1 MFWHREWHDFML
13 TLKNLEIM
21 KEEIKIT
28 ALAMGVIA
36 GLFFFEQCTE
46 GVYKKEVKEA
56 EPVADIPFPED
67 LPLEWTEDGIVAAAE
82 PAQSEPPK
90 AEATLPEPPKP
101 VLAENPED
109 LKGVKKVNAEI
120 KGAFQTMAD
129 EIGAQV
135 QKIDQAAV
143 VTDMKL
149 QANRLDNRI
158 DRLEAKMAKQLG
170 LCEAEAE
177 ARPLRQM
184 HSDLLD
190 QIAAAEQAD
199 ASDWHEVRPDQRYSF
214 KTMRDDLR
222 EEIALTGDL
231 LEAVEE
237 AEQELASG
245 EK

>member
-1 MFWHREWHDFML
+1 ML

-21 KEEIKIT
+21 KEEIKLT
-28 ALAMGVIA
+28 VIA
-36 GLFFFEQCTE
+36 LGIVTGLFLFQQCTDS
-46 GVYKKEVKEA
+46 VYKKEVKQE

-67 LPLEWTEDGIVAAAE
+67 LPLEWTEDGIVAATE
-82 PAQSEPPK
+82 PAQ
-90 AEATLPEPPKP
+90 PEPPKP

-120 KGAFQTMAD
+120 EGAFQTMAD
-129 EIGAQV
+129 EIGTQV

-149 QANRLDNRI
+149 QASRLDNRI

-237 AEQELASG
+237 AEQELASD

>member
-21 KEEIKIT
+21 KEEIKLT
-28 ALAMGVIA
+28 VIA
-36 GLFFFEQCTE
+36 LGIVTGLFLFQQCTDS
-46 GVYKKEVKEA
+46 VHKKEVKQE

-67 LPLEWTEDGIVAAAE
+67 LPLEWTEDSIVAATE
-82 PAQSEPPK
+82 PAQ
-90 AEATLPEPPKP
+90 PEPQKP

-120 KGAFQTMAD
+120 EGAFQTMAD

-135 QKIDQAAV
+135 QKIDQVAV

-237 AEQELASG
+237 AEQELASD

>member
-21 KEEIKIT
+21 KEEIKLT
-28 ALAMGVIA
+28 VIA
-36 GLFFFEQCTE
+36 LGIVTGLFLFQQCTDS
-46 GVYKKEVKEA
+46 VYKKEVKQE

-67 LPLEWTEDGIVAAAE
+67 LPLEWTEDGIVAATE
-82 PAQSEPPK
+82 PAQ
-90 AEATLPEPPKP
+90 PEPPKP

-120 KGAFQTMAD
+120 EGAFQTMAD

-135 QKIDQAAV
+135 QKIDQVAV

-237 AEQELASG
+237 AEQELASD